1 MTVVVI
7 VLIGGDLL
15 RRCLQ
20 ALAAQREASAL
31 QVIVP
36 YDDAHSD
43 VGRLAE
49 EFSGVRFVYV
59 EGRHTYAQLRSVG
72 VGKATSDVIALL
84 EDHCV
89 PDPHWAREIVRA
101 HKGAVM
107 AVGGPVDKLTP
118 DTALNWSL
126 YLADYVRYARPLP
139 AGPVEHLTDCNVS
152 YKRSDLDAIA
162 DVWTR
167 EFHEPE
173 VHAALQERGG
183 TLWFDPGVL
192 VHQQRP
198 ISLAEAVKDRYAF
211 GRLFGSRRVEGQPIG
226 VRAKMAAMGLLL
238 PPLLVA
244 RVGRIVF
251 SKKRYRGDFLRALP
265 YVVLMNTLW
274 ATGEVVGYITAR
286 SAASLAPSEQK
297 VDARSAP
304 AGQTR

>member
-15 RRCLQ
+15 RRCLR
-20 ALAAQREASAL
+20 ALAVQKGADSLE
-31 QVIVP
+31 VIVP
-36 YDDAHSD
+36 YDDAHAD

-49 EFSGVRFVYV
+49 EFSGVQFVFV
-59 EGRHTYAQLRSVG
+59 EGRHTYAELRTAG
-72 VGKATSDVIALL
+72 VKRATSKVVALL

-89 PDPHWAREIVRA
+89 PDPGWAREILRA
-101 HKGAVM
+101 HEGSVV

-152 YKRSDLDAIA
+152 YKRANLASIA
-162 DVWTR
+162 DVWAR

-173 VHAALQERGG
+173 VHAALRERGG
-183 TLWFDPGVL
+183 QLWFDPGVL
-192 VHQQRP
+192 VQQQRP
-198 ISLAEAVKDRYAF
+198 ISLGDAVKDRYAF
-211 GRLFGSRRVEGQPIG
+211 GRLFGSRRVEGKTLG
-226 VRAKMAAMGLLL
+226 ERLKMAALGLLL

-244 RVGRIVF
+244 RVGQVVF
-251 SKKRYRGDFLRALP
+251 SKKRYRGEFVRALP

-274 ATGEVVGYITAR
+274 ATGEVLGYLTAR
-286 SAASLAPSEQK
+286 SAASLSPSEHEGGTH
-297 VDARSAP
+297 SAS
-304 AGQTR
+304 AGHGR